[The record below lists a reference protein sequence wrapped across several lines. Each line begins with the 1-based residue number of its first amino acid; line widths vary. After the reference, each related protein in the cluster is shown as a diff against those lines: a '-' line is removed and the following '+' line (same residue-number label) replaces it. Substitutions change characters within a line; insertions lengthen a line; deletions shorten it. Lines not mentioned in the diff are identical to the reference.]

1 MAQKLPGSKYKT
13 NADKG
18 IDIVKNLISIEV
30 DNTIKILVPN
40 FPFETN
46 FYDTKDWHVE
56 GYLTQA
62 IKDIKEPQKKELIR
76 ASKLRWIRNF
86 LIFQQNELEES
97 AEDTLVKSNYDY
109 LDLDEFNDRLQSLE
123 HKDWKR
129 YFEFKDTFCIHNHTE
144 NKKCNNS
151 LFPCRACLIKDKM
164 TFPLFKPSSR
174 VLRIN

>member
-1 MAQKLPGSKYKT
+1 VAQKLPGSKYKT

-62 IKDIKEPQKKELIR
+62 IKDIIEPQKKELIR
-76 ASKLRWIRNF
+76 ASKLR
-86 LIFQQNELEES
+86 
-97 AEDTLVKSNYDY
+97 
-109 LDLDEFNDRLQSLE
+109 
-123 HKDWKR
+123 
-129 YFEFKDTFCIHNHTE
+129 C
-144 NKKCNNS
+144 
-151 LFPCRACLIKDKM
+151 
-164 TFPLFKPSSR
+164 
-174 VLRIN
+174 